1 MCAVQCGQRS
11 CLHRNEAEGE
21 MKRSAAGNSPKI
33 LDAKVTHRNFGFKQ
47 LVDLTDH
54 SEFSGS
60 LGYDGCDAATKLG
73 V

>member
-1 MCAVQCGQRS
+1 
-11 CLHRNEAEGE
+11 

-33 LDAKVTHRNFGFKQ
+33 LDGKVTHRNFGFKQ